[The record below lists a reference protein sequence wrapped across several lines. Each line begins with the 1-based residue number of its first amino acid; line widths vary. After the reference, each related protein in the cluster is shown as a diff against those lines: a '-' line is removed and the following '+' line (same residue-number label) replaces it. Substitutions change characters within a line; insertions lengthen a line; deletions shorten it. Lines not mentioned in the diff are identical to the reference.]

1 MLALFALSVLDSIDR
16 TLLSRLGGTLLKG
29 AALFSLT
36 MGFILIWVVL
46 LRQKIFKNGLGHSA
60 SWLTYVM
67 ALLFSGLCA
76 LPLLARLFSIEI
88 ADRSAQIVVSAITLL
103 LFVLILPLMSIHIE
117 AEIGH
122 WKAGRFRVH
131 ESVFGAV
138 CIVTGILVIRCGH
151 SGDHLGLLTL
161 TTGAFLFGRDH
172 VDVLN
177 HRFVER
183 VYGDELGD
191 DANDNAN

>member
-1 MLALFALSVLDSIDR
+1 M
-16 TLLSRLGGTLLKG
+16 
-29 AALFSLT
+29 
-36 MGFILIWVVL
+36 
-46 LRQKIFKNGLGHSA
+46 
-60 SWLTYVM
+60 
-67 ALLFSGLCA
+67 
-76 LPLLARLFSIEI
+76 
-88 ADRSAQIVVSAITLL
+88 
-103 LFVLILPLMSIHIE
+103 
-117 AEIGH
+117 
-122 WKAGRFRVH
+122 H

-183 VYGDELGD
+183 VYDDELGD
-191 DANDNAN
+191 GANDNAS